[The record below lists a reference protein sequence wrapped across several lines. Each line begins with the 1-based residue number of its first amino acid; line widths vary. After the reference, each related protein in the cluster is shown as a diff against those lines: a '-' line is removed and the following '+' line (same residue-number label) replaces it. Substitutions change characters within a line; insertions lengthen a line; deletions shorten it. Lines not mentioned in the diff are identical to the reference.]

1 MDSLYGNEAMELDE
15 DIQTH
20 IEMINSFKPQVL
32 YIFIR
37 FIGLV

>member
-1 MDSLYGNEAMELDE
+1 MDSLYGNEAMEFDE